1 MHTLTLILTTAAIV
15 AGMAIADAPRGVRRS
30 ESCPL
35 SCSLAPVA
43 QQ

>member
-15 AGMAIADAPRGVRRS
+15 AGMAIADAPRGIRRS
-30 ESCPL
+30 EACSVA
-35 SCSLAPVA
+35 CSLSPVG